1 MKDRLLTFAAAVA
14 ALLLAIVI
22 LMPPHDAGDKDL
34 SLPTTEDPGAY
45 GLKGLKTWLEQGG
58 IPLFSLRKRYPE
70 LANSAALAE
79 RGNLLIVSL
88 PLSREALRSEWQAL
102 TRWIGSGNSLLILGH
117 SYNRQPWLGADDC
130 LCDAVRLLKE
140 LDWELTRLMPER
152 AESEND
158 SGGIKQRI
166 ESLQSGLQG
175 LKSVVTEI
183 FPSTAISLTKEV
195 ERLES
200 RMMPA
205 LMGEKWRLSTASDQL
220 ALRAFI
226 TELDRTIVWQI
237 EAGQGRIFLS
247 LAGDIFSN
255 EMLNRAGNARFFK
268 NLLSL
273 TLARDGRV
281 IFDDYH
287 FGLSDLYDPEQF
299 FKDSRLHRTI
309 GLVIV
314 FWFIYAL
321 GYSNRLAPVRA
332 ATAKVS
338 VLDSVE
344 AMAGFFAGRLDKKMV
359 AQELTRHL
367 LNDILLQRR
376 LRDEQAVWRW
386 LERHPQIPDSQVD
399 LLREAAQQRCSRL
412 NLLTDT
418 LSNIRTKTLS

>member
-1 MKDRLLTFAAAVA
+1 MRDRLLTFAAAVA
-14 ALLLAIVI
+14 ALLVAFIFLK
-22 LMPPHDAGDKDL
+22 PPHDDGHKEL
-34 SLPTTEDPGAY
+34 SLPTTEDAGVE
-45 GLKGLKTWLEQGG
+45 GLKALKTWLEQGG
-58 IPLFSLRKRYPE
+58 IPLLSLRKRYPE

-79 RGNLLIVSL
+79 SGNLLIVSL
-88 PLSREALRSEWQAL
+88 PFSREALRSEWQAL
-102 TRWIGSGNSLLILGH
+102 IRWIGRGNSLLILGH
-117 SYNRQPWLGADDC
+117 AYNRQPWSGTDDC
-130 LCDAVRLLKE
+130 LCDAVRLLKDLE
-140 LDWELTRLMPER
+140 WKLTKLMPER
-152 AESEND
+152 AKGEND
-158 SGGIKQRI
+158 RGGIQQRI

-175 LKSVVTEI
+175 VKPVVTEI
-183 FPSTAISLTKEV
+183 FPLTAISLTKEV

-205 LMGEKWRLSTASDQL
+205 LLDETWHLSTASDQL
-220 ALRAFI
+220 ALRAF
-226 TELDRTIVWQI
+226 TTGLDRTVVWQI
-237 EAGQGRIFLS
+237 EAGEGRIFLS

-255 EMLNRAGNARFFK
+255 EMLNRAGNARLFK

-299 FKDSRLHRTI
+299 FRDSRLHRTI

-314 FWFIYAL
+314 FWFIYVL

-332 ATAKVS
+332 KKAKVS

-359 AQELTRHL
+359 ARELTRHL
-367 LNDILLQRR
+367 LQDIRLKRH
-376 LRDEQAVWRW
+376 LRDEEAVWRW
-386 LERHPQIPDSQVD
+386 LERHPQILDNQID
-399 LLREAAQQRCSRL
+399 LMREAAQQRCSRL

-418 LSNIRTKTLS
+418 LSNIRTKILS